1 MNQLAN
7 ELASIDF
14 LEEIASCPRPVMLVY
29 GGQDQVVQM
38 PPDHYDQLQN
48 PDKNRFFVP
57 LADCNHF
64 PMLQEKAK
72 FNRLLLDFIHADDNV
87 TELAPK
93 DYWQR
98 RVR

>member
-1 MNQLAN
+1 VIQ
-7 ELASIDF
+7 I
-14 LEEIASCPRPVMLVY
+14 
-29 GGQDQVVQM
+29 
-38 PPDHYDQLQN
+38 PPNHYDELQD
-48 PDKNRFFVP
+48 PDKNRFFVS
-57 LADCNHF
+57 LNECNHF